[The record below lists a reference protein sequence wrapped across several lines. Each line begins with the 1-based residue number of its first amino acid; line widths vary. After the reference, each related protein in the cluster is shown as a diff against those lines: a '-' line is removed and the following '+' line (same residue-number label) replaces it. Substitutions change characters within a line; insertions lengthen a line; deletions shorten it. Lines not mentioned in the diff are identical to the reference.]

1 MNNIVRFLRDESGPV
16 AVEYAILLS
25 LISVASIGA
34 VSAVGMRL
42 KIAFTNIAD
51 RLEEAGI

>member
-1 MNNIVRFLRDESGPV
+1 MNTVVRFLRDESRPA

-25 LISVASIGA
+25 LISVACIGSIGA
-34 VSAVGMRL
+34 LGTRVNA
-42 KIAFTNIAD
+42 AFTNIAD